1 MDHGW
6 AAAAKEGCRRCFSQ
20 AIPKQSNQSTFPLPA
35 LQGKRK
41 RRRWLAE
48 GEETVAAPGLR
59 QPATVFRLLG
69 ETGDE
74 EETQGSGTK
83 ERQVS
88 ISDLIGYSPFIPTP
102 PSETFAQ

>member
-6 AAAAKEGCRRCFSQ
+6 AAAAREGCRRCFSQ
-20 AIPKQSNQSTFPLPA
+20 AVNRVPKQSNQSTFSLPA

-48 GEETVAAPGLR
+48 GEETVATPGLR

-74 EETQGSGTK
+74 EETQGSGTQ
-83 ERQVS
+83 ERQVRACLVGHKGMELDS
-88 ISDLIGYSPFIPTP
+88 FRY
-102 PSETFAQ
+102 